1 MRLNMRAMS
10 LILSAVS
17 VAALL
22 ASPAM
27 ARTRHYVP
35 FNGAYGTYYGSGG
48 SYGPYTP
55 SIPTPRHGKS
65 GDFQDGSRG

>member
-1 MRLNMRAMS
+1 MRAMS

-27 ARTRHYVP
+27 ARTRHNVP
-35 FNGAYGTYYGSGG
+35 LNGTYGTYYGNGG

-55 SIPTPRHGKS
+55 SIPTPRHGNS

>member
-1 MRLNMRAMS
+1 MRAMTV
-10 LILSAVS
+10 ILSAVS
-17 VAALL
+17 VAALV

-35 FNGAYGTYYGSGG
+35 FHGAYGVYYGGGG

-55 SIPTPRHGKS
+55 SIPTPRHGNS
-65 GDFQDGSRG
+65 HDFQDGSRG